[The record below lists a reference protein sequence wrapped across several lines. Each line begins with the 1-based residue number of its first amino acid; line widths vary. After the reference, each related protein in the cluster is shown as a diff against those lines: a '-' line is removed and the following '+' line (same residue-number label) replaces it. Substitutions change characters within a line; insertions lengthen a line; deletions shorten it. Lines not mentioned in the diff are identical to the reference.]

1 MDFKKFSTVTVALAF
16 GIALVACDDSSSGP
30 SPEPSS
36 SDAQGPAG
44 PSDNPLPGSSN
55 SGDSQL
61 SSADGSSAATP
72 TSSATR
78 PASSAA
84 KECFKDGMAS
94 ITVRNMERSE
104 ISCPNTY
111 TIYDYDLQI
120 LYKCVGDALIE
131 TDMAPCESDEPES
144 SSSAVTPKSSG
155 GETGVSSSGTSAE
168 YGTLLDSRDGKSYKT
183 VVIGGKTWMAENLNY
198 DNSAVAT
205 GSIDSSFCY
214 DGIPANCEK
223 YGRLY
228 QEYAA
233 TAVCPEGWRLPTA
246 DDWRDLTTTAKS
258 EFGDNNGSLRAVGEW
273 ENTIFGDNITAT
285 NASGFS
291 ALPAGYRAK
300 TGECDGEGTKAYFWG
315 EDNMNHY
322 AWILSNQYDMEKES
336 MQRGYY
342 AYAVRCVKD

>member
-1 MDFKKFSTVTVALAF
+1 MNFKKFSAASAVLAF
-16 GIALVACDDSSSGP
+16 GLALVACDDSSSGP
-30 SPEPSS
+30 QNDPVPASSGDIADPQSSSLVDPLS
-36 SDAQGPAG
+36 SDAGTM
-44 PSDNPLPGSSN
+44 
-55 SGDSQL
+55 L
-61 SSADGSSAATP
+61 SSSSANVTRP
-72 TSSATR
+72 NSSSA
-78 PASSAA
+78 
-84 KECFKDGMAS
+84 ECFKDGMAD

-104 ISCPNTY
+104 ISCPNSF

-131 TDMAPCESDEPES
+131 TDMAPCESGEPQS
-144 SSSAVTPKSSG
+144 SSSAATASNV
-155 GETGVSSSGTSAE
+155 E
-168 YGTLLDSRDGKSYKT
+168 YGTLADSRDGKSYKT
-183 VVIGGKTWMAENLNY
+183 VKIGSLTWMAENLNY

-258 EFGDNNGSLRAVGEW
+258 EFGDDNGSLRAVGEW
-273 ENTIFGDNITAT
+273 ENTIFGDNVTAT

>member
-1 MDFKKFSTVTVALAF
+1 MNLKHSSSIVIAALAF
-16 GIALVACDDSSSGP
+16 GIALVACDSDSSSGP
-30 SPEPSS
+30 QN
-36 SDAQGPAG
+36 D
-44 PSDNPLPGSSN
+44 
-55 SGDSQL
+55 
-61 SSADGSSAATP
+61 
-72 TSSATR
+72 
-78 PASSAA
+78 PASSNAYDRDS
-84 KECFKDGMAS
+84 DGPTS
-94 ITVRNMERSE
+94 YGE
-104 ISCPNTY
+104 I
-111 TIYDYDLQI
+111 I
-120 LYKCVGDALIE
+120 LV
-131 TDMAPCESDEPES
+131 S
-144 SSSAVTPKSSG
+144 SSSATPKDVVLSSS
-155 GETGVSSSGTSAE
+155 ETSVSSSGSLVE
-168 YGTLLDSRDGKSYKT
+168 YGTLADSRDGKNYKT
-183 VVIGGKTWMAENLNY
+183 VKIGSLTWMAENLNY
-198 DNSAVAT
+198 DNSATAT

-258 EFGDNNGSLRAVGEW
+258 EFGDDNGSLRAVGEW
-273 ENTIFGDNITAT
+273 ENTIFGDNVTAT

-336 MQRGYY
+336 MQRGYF

>member
-1 MDFKKFSTVTVALAF
+1 MNFKRSSSIVIAALAF
-16 GIALVACDDSSSGP
+16 GIALVACDSDSSSGP
-30 SPEPSS
+30 QN
-36 SDAQGPAG
+36 D
-44 PSDNPLPGSSN
+44 
-55 SGDSQL
+55 
-61 SSADGSSAATP
+61 
-72 TSSATR
+72 
-78 PASSAA
+78 PASSNAYDRDS
-84 KECFKDGMAS
+84 DGPTS
-94 ITVRNMERSE
+94 YGE
-104 ISCPNTY
+104 I
-111 TIYDYDLQI
+111 I
-120 LYKCVGDALIE
+120 LV
-131 TDMAPCESDEPES
+131 S
-144 SSSAVTPKSSG
+144 SSSATPKDVVLSSSEKSSSS
-155 GETGVSSSGTSAE
+155 ETSVSSSSSAAVSNVE
-168 YGTLLDSRDGKSYKT
+168 YDTFTDDRDGKSYKT
-183 VVIGGKTWMAENLNY
+183 VVIGGKTWMAENLNF
-198 DNSAVAT
+198 DNSATAT

-246 DDWRDLTTTAKS
+246 NDWRDLVNTAKI
-258 EFGDNNGSLRAVGEW
+258 EFGDDNGSLRAVGEW
-273 ENTIFGDNITAT
+273 ENTIFGDNVTAT

-336 MQRGYY
+336 MQRGYF

>member
-1 MDFKKFSTVTVALAF
+1 MNFKRSSNIVIAALAF
-16 GIALVACDDSSSGP
+16 GIALVACDSDSSSGP
-30 SPEPSS
+30 QN
-36 SDAQGPAG
+36 D
-44 PSDNPLPGSSN
+44 
-55 SGDSQL
+55 
-61 SSADGSSAATP
+61 
-72 TSSATR
+72 
-78 PASSAA
+78 PASSNAYDRDS
-84 KECFKDGMAS
+84 DGPTS
-94 ITVRNMERSE
+94 YGE
-104 ISCPNTY
+104 I
-111 TIYDYDLQI
+111 IM
-120 LYKCVGDALIE
+120 V
-131 TDMAPCESDEPES
+131 S
-144 SSSAVTPKSSG
+144 SSSATPKDVVLSSSEKSSSS
-155 GETGVSSSGTSAE
+155 ETSVSSSSSAAVSNVE
-168 YGTLLDSRDGKSYKT
+168 YGTLADSRDGKSYKT
-183 VVIGGKTWMAENLNY
+183 VKIGNLTWMAENLNY
-198 DNSAVAT
+198 DNSATAT

-246 DDWRDLTTTAKS
+246 NDWRDLTTTAKS
-258 EFGDNNGSLRAVGEW
+258 EFGDNNGSLRAVGQW
-273 ENTIFGDNITAT
+273 ENTIFGDNVTAT

-336 MQRGYY
+336 MQRGYF

>member
-1 MDFKKFSTVTVALAF
+1 MNFKRSSNIVIAALAF
-16 GIALVACDDSSSGP
+16 GIALVACDSDSSSGP
-30 SPEPSS
+30 QN
-36 SDAQGPAG
+36 D
-44 PSDNPLPGSSN
+44 
-55 SGDSQL
+55 
-61 SSADGSSAATP
+61 
-72 TSSATR
+72 
-78 PASSAA
+78 PASSNAYDRDS
-84 KECFKDGMAS
+84 DGPTS
-94 ITVRNMERSE
+94 YGE
-104 ISCPNTY
+104 I
-111 TIYDYDLQI
+111 IM
-120 LYKCVGDALIE
+120 V
-131 TDMAPCESDEPES
+131 S
-144 SSSAVTPKSSG
+144 SSSATPKDVVLSSSEKSSSS
-155 GETGVSSSGTSAE
+155 ETSVSSSSSAAVSNVE
-168 YGTLLDSRDGKSYKT
+168 YGTFTDARDGKSYKT
-183 VVIGGKTWMAENLNY
+183 VKIGNLTWMAENLNY
-198 DNSAVAT
+198 DNSATAT

-246 DDWRDLTTTAKS
+246 DDWRDLVNTAKS
-258 EFGDNNGSLRAVGEW
+258 EFGDNNGSLRAVGQW
-273 ENTIFGDNITAT
+273 ENTIFGDNVTAT

-336 MQRGYY
+336 MQRGYF

>member
-1 MDFKKFSTVTVALAF
+1 MNLKKLSTATMALALGF
-16 GIALVACDDSSSGP
+16 AFVACDDSSSGP
-30 SPEPSS
+30 SPEPGSS
-36 SDAQGPAG
+36 ESLG
-44 PSDNPLPGSSN
+44 PSDVAPMSSDGET
-55 SGDSQL
+55 SV
-61 SSADGSSAATP
+61 SSSSAA
-72 TSSATR
+72 A

-104 ISCPNTY
+104 ISCPNSF

-131 TDMAPCESDEPES
+131 TDMAPCESDEPS
-144 SSSAVTPKSSG
+144 GVTPQSSDS
-155 GETGVSSSGTSAE
+155 ETSVSSSGSLVE
-168 YGTLLDSRDGKSYKT
+168 YGTLTDSRDGKNYKT
-183 VVIGGKTWMAENLNY
+183 VKIGSLTWMAENLNF
-198 DNSAVAT
+198 DNSATAT

-214 DGIPANCEK
+214 DGIPANCTK

-246 DDWRDLTTTAKS
+246 DDWRDLVNTAKG
-258 EFGDNNGSLRAVGEW
+258 EFGDDNGSLRAVGEW

>member
-1 MDFKKFSTVTVALAF
+1 MNLKKLSTATVALAF

-30 SPEPSS
+30 SSELGSS
-36 SDAQGPAG
+36 ESQG
-44 PSDNPLPGSSN
+44 PSDVTPMSS
-55 SGDSQL
+55 DSETSV
-61 SSADGSSAATP
+61 SSSSAA
-72 TSSATR
+72 A
-78 PASSAA
+78 PASSSA
-84 KECFKDGMAS
+84 KKCFEEGMAD

-104 ISCPNTY
+104 IDCPNSF

-120 LYKCVGDALIE
+120 FYKCVGDALIE
-131 TDMAPCESDEPES
+131 TDMAPCGDAS
-144 SSSAVTPKSSG
+144 SVTPQSSDS
-155 GETGVSSSGTSAE
+155 ETSVSSSGVVVE
-168 YGTLLDSRDGKSYKT
+168 YGTLADSRDGKSYKT
-183 VVIGGKTWMAENLNY
+183 VKIGSLTWMAENLNF
-198 DNSAVAT
+198 DNSATAT

-214 DGIPANCEK
+214 DGIPANCTK

>member
-1 MDFKKFSTVTVALAF
+1 MSFKKISAIVAAFTFGLAF
-16 GIALVACDDSSSGP
+16 VACDSDSSSGP
-30 SPEPSS
+30 QDEPFLTSS
-36 SDAQGPAG
+36 SSQSVSPAS
-44 PSDNPLPGSSN
+44 SDVTPMSS
-55 SGDSQL
+55 DSETRVS
-61 SSADGSSAATP
+61 SSAD
-72 TSSATR
+72 
-78 PASSAA
+78 
-84 KECFKDGMAS
+84 
-94 ITVRNMERSE
+94 
-104 ISCPNTY
+104 
-111 TIYDYDLQI
+111 
-120 LYKCVGDALIE
+120 
-131 TDMAPCESDEPES
+131 PES
-144 SSSAVTPKSSG
+144 SSSSVAPQPSSS
-155 GETGVSSSGTSAE
+155 ETSVSSSSVATVSNVD
-168 YGTLLDSRDGKSYKT
+168 YGTLTDSRDGKNYKT
-183 VVIGGKTWMAENLNY
+183 VKIGNLTWMAENLNY

-233 TAVCPEGWRLPTA
+233 TVVCPEGWRLPTA
-246 DDWRDLTTTAKS
+246 DDWRDLTNAVKE

-273 ENTIFGDNITAT
+273 ENTIFGDNVTAT

-300 TGECDGEGTKAYFWG
+300 TGEYDGQGTKAYFWG

-322 AWILSNQYDMEKES
+322 AWILSNQYDLDKES

>member
-1 MDFKKFSTVTVALAF
+1 MDFKKFSAASAALAF

-30 SPEPSS
+30 QNDPVPASSGDIADPQSSSLAAPLS
-36 SDAQGPAG
+36 SDAGAT
-44 PSDNPLPGSSN
+44 
-55 SGDSQL
+55 L
-61 SSADGSSAATP
+61 SSSSANVTRP
-72 TSSATR
+72 NSSSA
-78 PASSAA
+78 
-84 KECFKDGMAS
+84 ECFKEGMAD

-104 ISCPNTY
+104 ISCPNSS

-131 TDMAPCESDEPES
+131 TDMAPCESGEPQS
-144 SSSAVTPKSSG
+144 SSSAAT
-155 GETGVSSSGTSAE
+155 VSNVE
-168 YGTLLDSRDGKSYKT
+168 YGTLADSRDGKSYKT
-183 VVIGGKTWMAENLNY
+183 VKIGSLTWMAENLNY
-198 DNSAVAT
+198 DNSATAT

-246 DDWRDLTTTAKS
+246 DDWRDLVNTAKS
-258 EFGDNNGSLRAVGEW
+258 EFGDSNGSLRAVGEW
-273 ENTIFGDNITAT
+273 ENTIFGDNVTAT

>member
-1 MDFKKFSTVTVALAF
+1 MNLKKLYTATAALAF
-16 GIALVACDDSSSGP
+16 GIALVACDSDSSSGP
-30 SPEPSS
+30 QN
-36 SDAQGPAG
+36 D
-44 PSDNPLPGSSN
+44 
-55 SGDSQL
+55 
-61 SSADGSSAATP
+61 
-72 TSSATR
+72 
-78 PASSAA
+78 PASSNVYDRDS
-84 KECFKDGMAS
+84 DGPTS
-94 ITVRNMERSE
+94 YGE
-104 ISCPNTY
+104 I
-111 TIYDYDLQI
+111 I
-120 LYKCVGDALIE
+120 LV
-131 TDMAPCESDEPES
+131 S
-144 SSSAVTPKSSG
+144 SSSATPKDVVLSSSEKSSSS
-155 GETGVSSSGTSAE
+155 ETSVSSSSSAAVSNVE
-168 YGTLLDSRDGKSYKT
+168 YGTLTDSRDGKNYKT
-183 VVIGGKTWMAENLNY
+183 VKIGNLTWMAENLNF
-198 DNSAVAT
+198 DNSATAT

-246 DDWRDLTTTAKS
+246 NDWRDLANTAKS
-258 EFGDNNGSLRAVGEW
+258 EFGDNNGSLRAVGQW
-273 ENTIFGDNITAT
+273 EDTIFGDNVTAT

-336 MQRGYY
+336 MQRGYF

>member
-1 MDFKKFSTVTVALAF
+1 MNFKRSSNIVIAALAF
-16 GIALVACDDSSSGP
+16 GIALVACDSDSSSGP
-30 SPEPSS
+30 QN
-36 SDAQGPAG
+36 D
-44 PSDNPLPGSSN
+44 
-55 SGDSQL
+55 
-61 SSADGSSAATP
+61 
-72 TSSATR
+72 
-78 PASSAA
+78 PASSNAYDRA
-84 KECFKDGMAS
+84 SDGPTS
-94 ITVRNMERSE
+94 YGE
-104 ISCPNTY
+104 I
-111 TIYDYDLQI
+111 IM
-120 LYKCVGDALIE
+120 V
-131 TDMAPCESDEPES
+131 S
-144 SSSAVTPKSSG
+144 SSSATPKD
-155 GETGVSSSGTSAE
+155 VVLSSSEKTSSSETSASSSSSAAVSNVE
-168 YGTLLDSRDGKSYKT
+168 YGTFTDARDGKNYKT
-183 VVIGGKTWMAENLNY
+183 VKIGNLTWMAENLNF
-198 DNSAVAT
+198 DNSATAT

-258 EFGDNNGSLRAVGEW
+258 EFGDNNGSLRAVGQW
-273 ENTIFGDNITAT
+273 ENTIFGDNVTAT

-300 TGECDGEGTKAYFWG
+300 TGECDGEGSKAYFWG

-336 MQRGYY
+336 MQRGYF

>member
-1 MDFKKFSTVTVALAF
+1 V
-16 GIALVACDDSSSGP
+16 
-30 SPEPSS
+30 
-36 SDAQGPAG
+36 
-44 PSDNPLPGSSN
+44 
-55 SGDSQL
+55 
-61 SSADGSSAATP
+61 
-72 TSSATR
+72 
-78 PASSAA
+78 
-84 KECFKDGMAS
+84 
-94 ITVRNMERSE
+94 
-104 ISCPNTY
+104 
-111 TIYDYDLQI
+111 
-120 LYKCVGDALIE
+120 
-131 TDMAPCESDEPES
+131 
-144 SSSAVTPKSSG
+144 
-155 GETGVSSSGTSAE
+155 E
-168 YGTLLDSRDGKSYKT
+168 YGTLTDSRDGKNYKT
-183 VVIGGKTWMAENLNY
+183 VKIGSLTWMAENLNF
-198 DNSAVAT
+198 DNSATAT

-214 DGIPANCEK
+214 DGIPANCK
-223 YGRLY
+223 KFGRLY

-273 ENTIFGDNITAT
+273 ENTIFGDNVTAT

-336 MQRGYY
+336 MQRGYF

>member
-1 MDFKKFSTVTVALAF
+1 MNLKKLSTATAALAF
-16 GIALVACDDSSSGP
+16 GIALVACDSDSSSGP
-30 SPEPSS
+30 QNDPASSNGSLSCVDHDGPTSYGEIILVSS
-36 SDAQGPAG
+36 S
-44 PSDNPLPGSSN
+44 S
-55 SGDSQL
+55 
-61 SSADGSSAATP
+61 ATP
-72 TSSATR
+72 KSSSATR

-94 ITVRNMERSE
+94 ITVRNMERKN
-104 ISCPNTY
+104 ITCPNTM

-131 TDMAPCESDEPES
+131 TDMAPCGSDEPES
-144 SSSAVTPKSSG
+144 SASVVAPAV
-155 GETGVSSSGTSAE
+155 E
-168 YGTLLDSRDGKSYKT
+168 YGTFTDSRDGKSYKT
-183 VVIGGKTWMAENLNY
+183 VVIGSLTWMAENLNF
-198 DNSAVAT
+198 DNSATAT

-273 ENTIFGDNITAT
+273 ENTIFGDNVTAT

>member
-1 MDFKKFSTVTVALAF
+1 MNLKKLYKATAALAF

-30 SPEPSS
+30 STEPTSS
-36 SDAQGPAG
+36 ESQGPSG
-44 PSDNPLPGSSN
+44 DLLPGSSD
-55 SGDSQL
+55 SGDSQP
-61 SSADGSSAATP
+61 SSATSPA
-72 TSSATR
+72 SSATR

-84 KECFKDGMAS
+84 KECFKEGMAD

-104 ISCPNTY
+104 ISCPNSF

-120 LYKCVGDALIE
+120 LYKCVGTALIE
-131 TDMAPCESDEPES
+131 TDMAPCASDEPTSSAALQSS
-144 SSSAVTPKSSG
+144 SSSAA
-155 GETGVSSSGTSAE
+155 VSNVD
-168 YGTLLDSRDGKSYKT
+168 YGTLADSRDGKNYKT
-183 VVIGGKTWMAENLNY
+183 VKIGNLTWMAENLNY
-198 DNSAVAT
+198 DNSATAT

-214 DGIPANCEK
+214 DGIPANCTK

-258 EFGDNNGSLRAVGEW
+258 EFGDNNGSLRVVGEW

>member
-1 MDFKKFSTVTVALAF
+1 MNFKRSSNIVIAALAF
-16 GIALVACDDSSSGP
+16 GIALVACDSDSSSGP
-30 SPEPSS
+30 QN
-36 SDAQGPAG
+36 D
-44 PSDNPLPGSSN
+44 
-55 SGDSQL
+55 
-61 SSADGSSAATP
+61 
-72 TSSATR
+72 
-78 PASSAA
+78 PASSNAYDRDS
-84 KECFKDGMAS
+84 DGPTS
-94 ITVRNMERSE
+94 YGE
-104 ISCPNTY
+104 I
-111 TIYDYDLQI
+111 I
-120 LYKCVGDALIE
+120 LV
-131 TDMAPCESDEPES
+131 S
-144 SSSAVTPKSSG
+144 SSSATPKDVVLSSSEKSSSS
-155 GETGVSSSGTSAE
+155 ETSVSSSSSAAVSNVE
-168 YGTLLDSRDGKSYKT
+168 YGTLADSRDGKNYKT

-198 DNSAVAT
+198 DNSATAT

-258 EFGDNNGSLRAVGEW
+258 EFGDDNGSLRAVGQW
-273 ENTIFGDNITAT
+273 ENTIFGDNVTAT

-336 MQRGYY
+336 MQRGYF

>member
-1 MDFKKFSTVTVALAF
+1 MNLKKLSTATAALAF

-30 SPEPSS
+30 SPEPASS
-36 SDAQGPAG
+36 ESQGPSG
-44 PSDNPLPGSSN
+44 VTPQSNDSETSVSS
-55 SGDSQL
+55 
-61 SSADGSSAATP
+61 SSAAT
-72 TSSATR
+72 

-104 ISCPNTY
+104 ISCPNTM

-131 TDMAPCESDEPES
+131 IDMAPCGSDEPES
-144 SSSAVTPKSSG
+144 SASVVAPAVD
-155 GETGVSSSGTSAE
+155 
-168 YGTLLDSRDGKSYKT
+168 YGTLTDSRDGKSYKT

-198 DNSAVAT
+198 DNSATAT

-214 DGIPANCEK
+214 DGIPANCTK

-246 DDWRDLTTTAKS
+246 DDWRDLVNTAKS

-273 ENTIFGDNITAT
+273 ENTIFGDNVTAT

>member
-1 MDFKKFSTVTVALAF
+1 MNFKKLSVAFAALAF

-30 SPEPSS
+30 SPEPTSSESQDPLSSTVNPLSS
-36 SDAQGPAG
+36 SDAGTA
-44 PSDNPLPGSSN
+44 
-55 SGDSQL
+55 L
-61 SSADGSSAATP
+61 SSSSANITRP
-72 TSSATR
+72 NSSSA
-78 PASSAA
+78 
-84 KECFKDGMAS
+84 ECFKEGMPNT

-104 ISCPNTY
+104 INCPNTY

-131 TDMAPCESDEPES
+131 TDMAPCESDEPQ
-144 SSSAVTPKSSG
+144 SSASVVAPA
-155 GETGVSSSGTSAE
+155 VD
-168 YGTLLDSRDGKSYKT
+168 YGTLTDSRDGKSYKT
-183 VVIGGKTWMAENLNY
+183 VKIGSLTWMAENLNY

-258 EFGDNNGSLRAVGEW
+258 EFGDDNGSLRAVGEW
-273 ENTIFGDNITAT
+273 ENTIFGDNVTAT

>member
-1 MDFKKFSTVTVALAF
+1 MNFNKLSTATAALAF

-30 SPEPSS
+30 SPEPGSS
-36 SDAQGPAG
+36 ESLG
-44 PSDNPLPGSSN
+44 PSDVTPMSS
-55 SGDSQL
+55 DSETSV
-61 SSADGSSAATP
+61 SSSSAA
-72 TSSATR
+72 A

-104 ISCPNTY
+104 ISCPNSF

-131 TDMAPCESDEPES
+131 TDMAPCGDAS
-144 SSSAVTPKSSG
+144 SVTPQSSAS
-155 GETGVSSSGTSAE
+155 ETSVSSSGSLVE
-168 YGTLLDSRDGKSYKT
+168 YGTLTDSRDGKSYKT
-183 VVIGGKTWMAENLNY
+183 VKIGSLTWMAENLNF
-198 DNSAVAT
+198 DNSATAT

-246 DDWRDLTTTAKS
+246 DDWRDLVNTAKS
-258 EFGDNNGSLRAVGEW
+258 EFGDDNGSLRTVGEW
-273 ENTIFGDNITAT
+273 ENSIFGDNITAT

-300 TGECDGEGTKAYFWG
+300 TGECDGEGSKAYFWG

>member
-1 MDFKKFSTVTVALAF
+1 MNLKKLYTATAALAF
-16 GIALVACDDSSSGP
+16 GMALVACDDSSSGP
-30 SPEPSS
+30 SPEPTSS
-36 SDAQGPAG
+36 ESQG
-44 PSDNPLPGSSN
+44 PSDVTPMSSDGET
-55 SGDSQL
+55 SV
-61 SSADGSSAATP
+61 SSS
-72 TSSATR
+72 SSAT
-78 PASSAA
+78 PASSAT
-84 KECFKDGMAS
+84 KECFKDGMAN

-104 ISCPNTY
+104 ISCPNTM

-131 TDMAPCESDEPES
+131 TDMAPCGDAS
-144 SSSAVTPKSSG
+144 SVTPQSSASVDAPA
-155 GETGVSSSGTSAE
+155 VE
-168 YGTLLDSRDGKSYKT
+168 YGTLADSRDGKNYKT
-183 VVIGGKTWMAENLNY
+183 VAIGGKTWMAENLNF
-198 DNSAVAT
+198 DNSATAT

-246 DDWRDLTTTAKS
+246 NDWRDLTNTAKS

-273 ENTIFGDNITAT
+273 ENTIFGDNVTAT

-336 MQRGYY
+336 MQRGYF

>member
-1 MDFKKFSTVTVALAF
+1 MDFKKFSAASAALAF

-30 SPEPSS
+30 QNDPVPASSGDIADPQSSSLVDPLS
-36 SDAQGPAG
+36 SDAGTT
-44 PSDNPLPGSSN
+44 
-55 SGDSQL
+55 L
-61 SSADGSSAATP
+61 SSSSANVTRP
-72 TSSATR
+72 NSSSA
-78 PASSAA
+78 
-84 KECFKDGMAS
+84 ECFKEGMAD

-104 ISCPNTY
+104 ISCPNSS

-131 TDMAPCESDEPES
+131 TDMAPCESGEPQS
-144 SSSAVTPKSSG
+144 SSSAATASNV
-155 GETGVSSSGTSAE
+155 E
-168 YGTLLDSRDGKSYKT
+168 YGTLADSRDGKSYKT
-183 VVIGGKTWMAENLNY
+183 VKIGSLTWMAENLNY

-214 DGIPANCEK
+214 DGIPANCTK

-258 EFGDNNGSLRAVGEW
+258 EFGDDNGSLRAVGEW
-273 ENTIFGDNITAT
+273 ENTIFGDNVTAT

>member
-1 MDFKKFSTVTVALAF
+1 MNFKKFSTATAALAF

-30 SPEPSS
+30 QNDPVPASSGDIADPQSSSLVDPLS
-36 SDAQGPAG
+36 SDAGTT
-44 PSDNPLPGSSN
+44 
-55 SGDSQL
+55 L
-61 SSADGSSAATP
+61 SSSSSAA
-72 TSSATR
+72 A

-84 KECFKDGMAS
+84 KECFKDGMAD

-104 ISCPNTY
+104 ISCPNSS

-120 LYKCVGDALIE
+120 FYKCVGDALIE
-131 TDMAPCESDEPES
+131 TDMAPCESGEPQS
-144 SSSAVTPKSSG
+144 SSSAAASNV
-155 GETGVSSSGTSAE
+155 E
-168 YGTLLDSRDGKSYKT
+168 YGTLADSRDGKSYKT
-183 VVIGGKTWMAENLNY
+183 VKIGSLTWMAENLNF

-273 ENTIFGDNITAT
+273 ENTIFGDNVTAT

-300 TGECDGEGTKAYFWG
+300 TGECDGEGSKAYFWG

>member
-1 MDFKKFSTVTVALAF
+1 MSFKKISAIVAAFTFGLAF
-16 GIALVACDDSSSGP
+16 VACDSDSSSGP
-30 SPEPSS
+30 QN
-36 SDAQGPAG
+36 D
-44 PSDNPLPGSSN
+44 
-55 SGDSQL
+55 
-61 SSADGSSAATP
+61 
-72 TSSATR
+72 
-78 PASSAA
+78 PASSNAY
-84 KECFKDGMAS
+84 DRVSVGPTS
-94 ITVRNMERSE
+94 YGE
-104 ISCPNTY
+104 I
-111 TIYDYDLQI
+111 I
-120 LYKCVGDALIE
+120 LV
-131 TDMAPCESDEPES
+131 S
-144 SSSAVTPKSSG
+144 SSSATPKDVVLSSSEKSSSS
-155 GETGVSSSGTSAE
+155 ETSVSSSSVATVSNVD
-168 YGTLLDSRDGKSYKT
+168 YGTLTDSRDGKNYKT
-183 VVIGGKTWMAENLNY
+183 VKIGNLTWMAENLNY
-198 DNSAVAT
+198 DNSATAT

-214 DGIPANCEK
+214 DGIPANCTK

-246 DDWRDLTTTAKS
+246 SDWRDLTTTAKS
-258 EFGDNNGSLRAVGEW
+258 EFGDDNGSLRAVGEW
-273 ENTIFGDNITAT
+273 ENTNFGDNVTAT

>member
-1 MDFKKFSTVTVALAF
+1 MNLKKFSTATAALAF

-30 SPEPSS
+30 SPEPGSS
-36 SDAQGPAG
+36 ESQG
-44 PSDNPLPGSSN
+44 PSDVTPMSS
-55 SGDSQL
+55 DSETSV
-61 SSADGSSAATP
+61 SSSSAA
-72 TSSATR
+72 A

-94 ITVRNMERSE
+94 ITVRNMERKN
-104 ISCPNTY
+104 ITCPNTM

-120 LYKCVGDALIE
+120 LYKCLGDALIE
-131 TDMAPCESDEPES
+131 IDMAPCASDEPES
-144 SSSAVTPKSSG
+144 SSSAAA
-155 GETGVSSSGTSAE
+155 VSSVE
-168 YGTLLDSRDGKSYKT
+168 YGTLTDSRDGKSYKT
-183 VVIGGKTWMAENLNY
+183 VVIGGKTWMAENLNF
-198 DNSAVAT
+198 DNGATAT

-246 DDWRDLTTTAKS
+246 SDWRDLTTTAKS
-258 EFGDNNGSLRAVGEW
+258 EFGDNNGSLRAVGQW
-273 ENTIFGDNITAT
+273 ENTIFGDNVTAT

-336 MQRGYY
+336 MQRGYF

>member
-1 MDFKKFSTVTVALAF
+1 MNLKKLYTATAALAF
-16 GIALVACDDSSSGP
+16 GIALVACDSDSSSGP
-30 SPEPSS
+30 Q
-36 SDAQGPAG
+36 SD
-44 PSDNPLPGSSN
+44 
-55 SGDSQL
+55 
-61 SSADGSSAATP
+61 
-72 TSSATR
+72 
-78 PASSAA
+78 PASSNAYDRDS
-84 KECFKDGMAS
+84 DGPTS
-94 ITVRNMERSE
+94 YGE
-104 ISCPNTY
+104 I
-111 TIYDYDLQI
+111 I
-120 LYKCVGDALIE
+120 LV
-131 TDMAPCESDEPES
+131 S
-144 SSSAVTPKSSG
+144 SSSATPKDVVLSSSEKSSSS
-155 GETGVSSSGTSAE
+155 ETSVSSSSSAAVSNVE
-168 YGTLLDSRDGKSYKT
+168 YGTLTDSRDGKNYKT
-183 VVIGGKTWMAENLNY
+183 VKIGSLTWMAENLNY
-198 DNSAVAT
+198 DNSATAT

-258 EFGDNNGSLRAVGEW
+258 EFGDDNGSLRAVGQW
-273 ENTIFGDNITAT
+273 ENTIFGDNVTAS

>member
-1 MDFKKFSTVTVALAF
+1 MDFKKFSAASAALAF

-30 SPEPSS
+30 SPEPTSSESQDPLS
-36 SDAQGPAG
+36 SDAGTT
-44 PSDNPLPGSSN
+44 
-55 SGDSQL
+55 L
-61 SSADGSSAATP
+61 SSSSANVTRP
-72 TSSATR
+72 NSSSA
-78 PASSAA
+78 
-84 KECFKDGMAS
+84 ECFKDGMAD

-104 ISCPNTY
+104 ISCPNSF

-131 TDMAPCESDEPES
+131 TDMAPCESGEPQS
-144 SSSAVTPKSSG
+144 SSSAATASNV
-155 GETGVSSSGTSAE
+155 E
-168 YGTLLDSRDGKSYKT
+168 YGTLADSRDGKSYKT
-183 VVIGGKTWMAENLNY
+183 VKIGSLTWMAENLNY

-258 EFGDNNGSLRAVGEW
+258 EFGDDNGSLRAVGEW
-273 ENTIFGDNITAT
+273 ENSIFGDNITAT

>member
-1 MDFKKFSTVTVALAF
+1 MDFKKFSAAFAALAF
-16 GIALVACDDSSSGP
+16 GLAFVACDDSSSGP
-30 SPEPSS
+30 QNDPVPASSGDIADPLSSSVNLLSS
-36 SDAQGPAG
+36 SDAGTA
-44 PSDNPLPGSSN
+44 PSS
-55 SGDSQL
+55 
-61 SSADGSSAATP
+61 SSANVTRPNSSSA
-72 TSSATR
+72 
-78 PASSAA
+78 
-84 KECFKDGMAS
+84 ECFKEGMAN

-104 ISCPNTY
+104 ISCPNSS

-131 TDMAPCESDEPES
+131 TDMAPCESGEPQS
-144 SSSAVTPKSSG
+144 SSSAAASNV
-155 GETGVSSSGTSAE
+155 E
-168 YGTLLDSRDGKSYKT
+168 YGTLADSRDGKSYKI
-183 VVIGGKTWMAENLNY
+183 VKIGSLTWMAENLNY
-198 DNSAVAT
+198 DNSATAT

-246 DDWRDLTTTAKS
+246 DDWRDLVNTAKS
-258 EFGDNNGSLRAVGEW
+258 EFGDDNGSLRAVGEW
-273 ENTIFGDNITAT
+273 EDTIFGDNVVAT

-300 TGECDGEGTKAYFWG
+300 TGEYDGEGTKAYFWG
-315 EDNMNHY
+315 EDNMNRY

>member
-1 MDFKKFSTVTVALAF
+1 MKQKKILFAAALA
-16 GIALVACDDSSSGP
+16 ISLAACDDSSSGP

-44 PSDNPLPGSSN
+44 PSDNPLPGSSG

-84 KECFKDGMAS
+84 KECFKDGMAN

-104 ISCPNTY
+104 INCPNTY

-155 GETGVSSSGTSAE
+155 GETGVSSTGTSAE

-183 VVIGGKTWMAENLNY
+183 VVIGGKTWMAENLNF
-198 DNSAVAT
+198 AT
-205 GSIDSSFCY
+205 DSSFCY
-214 DGIPANCEK
+214 DDTPANCTK

-228 QEYAA
+228 QESD
-233 TAVCPEGWRLPTA
+233 AVKACPEGWRIPTA
-246 DDWRDLTTTAKS
+246 DDWMELRNTAESEWSNDLRSILEDEETWEINPMIDPVPMNLIGFAA
-258 EFGDNNGSLRAVGEW
+258 RAG
-273 ENTIFGDNITAT
+273 
-285 NASGFS
+285 
-291 ALPAGYRAK
+291 GYRAK
-300 TGECDGEGTKAYFWG
+300 TGQYDGEGTKAYFWG
-315 EDNMNHY
+315 ESNMNYY
-322 AWILSNQYDMEKES
+322 AWILSKQYELDKES
-336 MQRGYY
+336 IMRGYF
-342 AYAVRCVKD
+342 AYSVRCVKD

>member
-1 MDFKKFSTVTVALAF
+1 MNFKRSSSIVIAALAF
-16 GIALVACDDSSSGP
+16 GIALVACDSDSSSGP
-30 SPEPSS
+30 QN
-36 SDAQGPAG
+36 D
-44 PSDNPLPGSSN
+44 
-55 SGDSQL
+55 
-61 SSADGSSAATP
+61 
-72 TSSATR
+72 
-78 PASSAA
+78 PASSNAYDRDS
-84 KECFKDGMAS
+84 DGPTS
-94 ITVRNMERSE
+94 YGE
-104 ISCPNTY
+104 I
-111 TIYDYDLQI
+111 I
-120 LYKCVGDALIE
+120 LV
-131 TDMAPCESDEPES
+131 S
-144 SSSAVTPKSSG
+144 SSSATPKDVVLSSSEKSSSS
-155 GETGVSSSGTSAE
+155 ETSVSSSSSAAISNVE
-168 YGTLLDSRDGKSYKT
+168 YGTFTDSRDSKSYKT
-183 VVIGGKTWMAENLNY
+183 VKIGNLTWMAENLNY

-258 EFGDNNGSLRAVGEW
+258 EFGDNNGSLRAVGQW
-273 ENTIFGDNITAT
+273 ENTIFGDNVTAT

-336 MQRGYY
+336 MQRGYF